1 MRFAFLKLYSGLQR
15 LLLREEGQDLVEY
28 ALVILMLAIATVA
41 ASENLGVSI
50 LTLYTYIVNHF
61 PPL

>member
-15 LLLREEGQDLVEY
+15 FLKQEEGQDLVEY

-41 ASENLGVSI
+41 ASENLGASI
-50 LTLYTYIVNHF
+50 LNLYTYIDNHF

>member
-41 ASENLGVSI
+41 ASENLGASI